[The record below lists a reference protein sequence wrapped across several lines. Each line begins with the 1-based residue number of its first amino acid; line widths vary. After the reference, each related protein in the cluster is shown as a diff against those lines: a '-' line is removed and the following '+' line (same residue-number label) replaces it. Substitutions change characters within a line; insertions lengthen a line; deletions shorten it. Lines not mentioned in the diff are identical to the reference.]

1 MNLIKKIISNENNFS
16 LYTLFFIL
24 FLYSTT
30 IAFLLQVIILP
41 NYFPHWV
48 NDLGLL
54 NQTDSILYHNL
65 ATELSSKINYFG
77 FIIFVGSNN
86 RFISSSDKI
95 FLLINTSR
103 IVLFFL

>member
-1 MNLIKKIISNENNFS
+1 MNLIKKIISNESNFS

-65 ATELSSKINYFG
+65 ATELSSKIIPSQF
-77 FIIFVGSNN
+77 FFKIP
-86 RFISSSDKI
+86 SDH
-95 FLLINTSR
+95 S
-103 IVLFFL
+103 FF